1 MSTVYFILL
10 LSYPWPIRHFNTA
23 HGVSGT
29 LGDGR
34 GIVTAPRFHRGIDIP
49 ASNGTDVFSITSDSI
64 IYTTAGDGMYIGNY
78 WYIHLTNMAAETTN
92 VLGILDT
99 TTTPPTQI
107 GDVMDYGGP
116 GHANDH
122 LHFQIGPTG
131 GPFFNPLSYDGGPI
145 NYSDGSLP
153 IVYSLDFWKSGSEG
167 ENPEQLQSPLWG
179 KIDIRARCRDL
190 QNSGGVNTTTGIY
203 RLEYLISN
211 RDTNASFGPF
221 QTTIFPQVQPPN
233 NGDPVL
239 LVYDRHN
246 YSSSSPFNYW
256 VTNPIINNQVHNRYW
271 NTKLKTNQSWNGQD
285 ARINQ
290 EAQYPDGR
298 YRVEVTAYDI
308 ETNAGSRH
316 EDVLLDNFVPFVSQ
330 VIVEREG
337 EVVYNGNWELS
348 GNGMQLNVPTEDSV
362 SRGDDIHLKISFS
375 EFMDG
380 NQINVK
386 LEKSGHHVNVS
397 GSWNFNNT
405 VWEGDATIP
414 DENWAEGAWSISIS
428 SQDVAGNIL
437 DKRIGVLTII

>member
-1 MSTVYFILL
+1 MRKIRFFPFLFVFIFLEGW
-10 LSYPWPIRHFNTA
+10 SYPWPVSSFPGPHPITGSFGEFREPYGNLGSHF
-23 HGVSGT
+23 HFGVDIGRK
-29 LGDGR
+29 DGIQVYPVSTEKVR
-34 GIVTAPRFHRGIDIP
+34 RWRNVE
-49 ASNGTDVFSITSDSI
+49 NGWIQLENFRYVHINPED
-64 IYTTAGDGMYIGNY
+64 
-78 WYIHLTNMAAETTN
+78 L
-92 VLGILDT
+92 ILDT
-99 TTTPPTQI
+99 TRVCTTSVTLLGVI
-107 GDVMDYGGP
+107 GNITDP
-116 GHANDH
+116 H
-122 LHFQIGPTG
+122 LHFEEGIGISNKL
-131 GPFFNPLSYDGGPI
+131 NPLRDGGLN
-145 NYSDGSLP
+145 NYTDTDTPTVWGGN
-153 IVYSLDFWKSGSEG
+153 DFMFYKQGTNDQFSS
-167 ENPEQLQSPLWG
+167 SLWG
-179 KIDIRARCRDL
+179 KVDILVRAKDAQPSPGS
-190 QNSGGVNTTTGIY
+190 QNVGIY
-203 RLEYLISN
+203 RIGYKVNDLNGNIILPYTENIRFDNVIGHLGYIYDVNRSN
-211 RDTNASFGPF
+211 NST
-221 QTTIFPQVQPPN
+221 
-233 NGDPVL
+233 
-239 LVYDRHN
+239 Y
-246 YSSSSPFNYW
+246 YYW
-256 VTNPIINNQVHNRYW
+256 VTNALGNQNYNRYW

-316 EDVLLDNFVPFVSQ
+316 EDVLLDNFVPFVDS
-330 VIVEREG
+330 VIVKRGG

-428 SQDVAGNIL
+428 SRDVAGNIL